1 MIYDKDIREPL
12 FDFLDETFGK
22 NRILEEKIIGNSRAD
37 VVMVTP
43 EAIFG
48 IEIKSDADTYARLK
62 SQVKD
67 YDKYYD
73 LNFVVVGTSHAA
85 HIEEHVPDYWGII
98 TVEEVDNNL
107 DFYILRRPE
116 PNPKVTWKR
125 KLEMLWRP
133 EIAVLQ
139 DEFKMPKYREK
150 SKKFVL
156 TKVLERL
163 ENGKIDPKEFTL
175 KMNELLIQRDYNSI
189 SETLKEYKLEKRKR
203 IEEMENDPEKR
214 LELERKRE
222 IARQNFGTHRRR
234 RRRRRQ

>member
-22 NRILEEKIIGNSRAD
+22 NRILEEKIIGSSRAD

-234 RRRRRQ
+234 RRRRRR

>member
-203 IEEMENDPEKR
+203 IEEMENDPVKR

>member
-12 FDFLDETFGK
+12 FDFLDERFGK
-22 NRILEEKIIGNSRAD
+22 NRILEEKIIGSSRAD

-43 EAIFG
+43 EAIYG

-73 LNFVVVGTSHAA
+73 MNFVVVGTSHAA
-85 HIEEHVPDYWGII
+85 HIEEHVPAYWGII
-98 TVEEVDNNL
+98 TVEEVDNKL
-107 DFYILRRPE
+107 DFYILRYPE
-116 PNPKVTWKR
+116 PNPKATWKR

-139 DEFKMPKYREK
+139 DIFSMPKYREK
-150 SKKFVL
+150 SKSFVL
-156 TKVLERL
+156 SKVLERL

-175 KMNELLIQRDYNSI
+175 QMNEILIQRDYNSI

-203 IEEMENDPEKR
+203 IEEMEKDPVKR

-222 IARQNFGTHRRR
+222 IARQNFGTHRSRR
-234 RRRRRQ
+234 RRRRR

>member
-12 FDFLDETFGK
+12 FDFLDERFGK
-22 NRILEEKIIGNSRAD
+22 NRILEEKIIGSSRAD

-43 EAIFG
+43 EAIYG

-85 HIEEHVPDYWGII
+85 HIEEHVPAYWGII

-107 DFYILRRPE
+107 DIYILRHPE

-139 DEFKMPKYREK
+139 DIFSMPKYREK

-203 IEEMENDPEKR
+203 IEEMENDPVKR

-234 RRRRRQ
+234 RRRRRR

>member
-12 FDFLDETFGK
+12 FDFLDERFGK
-22 NRILEEKIIGNSRAD
+22 NRILEEKIIGSSRAD

-43 EAIFG
+43 EAIYG

-73 LNFVVVGTSHAA
+73 MNFVVVGTSHAA

-98 TVEEVDNNL
+98 TVEEADNNL
-107 DFYILRRPE
+107 DFYFLRRPK

-139 DEFKMPKYREK
+139 DIFSMPKYREK
-150 SKKFVL
+150 SKSFVL
-156 TKVLERL
+156 SKVLERL
-163 ENGKIDPKEFTL
+163 ENGKIDPKEFTIQ
-175 KMNELLIQRDYNSI
+175 MNELLIQRDYNSI

-203 IEEMENDPEKR
+203 IEEMEKDPVKR
-214 LELERKRE
+214 PELERKRE

-234 RRRRRQ
+234 RRRRRR

>member
-12 FDFLDETFGK
+12 FDFLDETYGK

-43 EAIFG
+43 EAIYG
-48 IEIKSDADTYARLK
+48 IEIKSDADTHARLK

-73 LNFVVVGTSHAA
+73 MNFVVVGTSHAA
-85 HIEEHVPDYWGII
+85 HIEEHVPAYWGII

-107 DFYILRRPE
+107 DFYILRHPE

-139 DEFKMPKYREK
+139 DIFSMPKYREK
-150 SKKFVL
+150 SKSFVL
-156 TKVLERL
+156 SKVLERL
-163 ENGKIDPKEFTL
+163 ENGKIDPKEFTIQ
-175 KMNELLIQRDYNSI
+175 MNELLIQRDYNSI

-234 RRRRRQ
+234 RRRRRR

>member
-43 EAIFG
+43 EAIYG

-73 LNFVVVGTSHAA
+73 MNFVVVGTSHAA
-85 HIEEHVPDYWGII
+85 HIEEHVPAYWGII

-107 DFYILRRPE
+107 DFYILRHPE

-139 DEFKMPKYREK
+139 DIFSMPKYREK
-150 SKKFVL
+150 SKSFVL
-156 TKVLERL
+156 SKVLERL

-234 RRRRRQ
+234 RRRRRR

>member
-12 FDFLDETFGK
+12 FDFLDERFGK
-22 NRILEEKIIGNSRAD
+22 NRILEEKIIGSSRAD

-43 EAIFG
+43 EAIYG

-73 LNFVVVGTSHAA
+73 MNFVVVGTSHAA
-85 HIEEHVPDYWGII
+85 HIEEHVPAYWGII

-107 DFYILRRPE
+107 DIYILRHPE

-139 DEFKMPKYREK
+139 DIFSMPKYREK

-203 IEEMENDPEKR
+203 IEELEKDPAKR
-214 LELERKRE
+214 PELERKRE
-222 IARQNFGTHRRR
+222 ITRQNFGTHRRR
-234 RRRRRQ
+234 RRRRRR

>member
-107 DFYILRRPE
+107 DFYILRRPK

>member
-62 SQVKD
+62 TQVKD

-73 LNFVVVGTSHAA
+73 MNFVVVGTSHAA

-107 DFYILRRPE
+107 DFYILRRHK

-203 IEEMENDPEKR
+203 IEEMENDPVKR

-234 RRRRRQ
+234 RRRRRR

>member
-12 FDFLDETFGK
+12 FDFLDERFGK
-22 NRILEEKIIGNSRAD
+22 NRILEEKIIGSSRAD

-43 EAIFG
+43 EAIYG

-73 LNFVVVGTSHAA
+73 MNFVVVGTSHAA
-85 HIEEHVPDYWGII
+85 HIEEHVPAYWGII

-107 DFYILRRPE
+107 DFYILRHPE

-139 DEFKMPKYREK
+139 DIFSMPKYREK
-150 SKKFVL
+150 SKSFVL
-156 TKVLERL
+156 SKVLERL

-175 KMNELLIQRDYNSI
+175 QMNEILIQRDYNSI

-203 IEEMENDPEKR
+203 IEEMEKDPVKR
-214 LELERKRE
+214 PELERKRE

-234 RRRRRQ
+234 RRRRRR

>member
-62 SQVKD
+62 TQVKD

-234 RRRRRQ
+234 RRRRRR

>member
-12 FDFLDETFGK
+12 FDFLDERFGK
-22 NRILEEKIIGNSRAD
+22 NRILEEKIIGSSRAD

-43 EAIFG
+43 EAIYG

-73 LNFVVVGTSHAA
+73 MNFVVVGTSHAA
-85 HIEEHVPDYWGII
+85 HIEEHVPAYWGII

-107 DFYILRRPE
+107 DFYILRHPE

-139 DEFKMPKYREK
+139 DIFSMPKYREK
-150 SKKFVL
+150 SQSFVL
-156 TKVLERL
+156 SKVLERL

-234 RRRRRQ
+234 RRRRRR

>member
-12 FDFLDETFGK
+12 FDFLDERFGK
-22 NRILEEKIIGNSRAD
+22 NRILEEKIIGSSRAD

-43 EAIFG
+43 EAIYG

-73 LNFVVVGTSHAA
+73 MNFVVVGTSHAA
-85 HIEEHVPDYWGII
+85 HIEEHVPAYWGII

-107 DFYILRRPE
+107 DIYILRHPE

-139 DEFKMPKYREK
+139 DIFSMPKYREK
-150 SKKFVL
+150 SKSFVL
-156 TKVLERL
+156 SKVLERL
-163 ENGKIDPKEFTL
+163 ENGKIDPKEFTIQ
-175 KMNELLIQRDYNSI
+175 MNELLIQRDYNSI

-203 IEEMENDPEKR
+203 IEEMEKDPVKR
-214 LELERKRE
+214 PELERKRE

-234 RRRRRQ
+234 RRRRRR

>member
-73 LNFVVVGTSHAA
+73 MNFVVVGTSHAA

-203 IEEMENDPEKR
+203 IEEMENDPVKR

-234 RRRRRQ
+234 RRRRKR